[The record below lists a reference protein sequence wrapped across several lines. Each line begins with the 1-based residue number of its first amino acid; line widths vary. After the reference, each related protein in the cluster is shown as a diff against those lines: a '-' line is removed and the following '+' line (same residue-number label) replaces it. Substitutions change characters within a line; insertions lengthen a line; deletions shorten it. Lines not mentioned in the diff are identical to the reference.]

1 MSFNVELI
9 SKMRNGLYVL
19 VAMGCLA
26 FSSCSKD
33 SLGLDSAIEQRA
45 ATTQVVKMSLGAGI
59 KLFDRESVSEDEAGG
74 FRALE
79 RQNLQFEIRDGSNK
93 FIVGDNGQNTSMA
106 SKRGHMDKEDLKG
119 KAANI
124 KFFVQ
129 IRKKSDK
136 SLVGSRYGTWL
147 YRTWN
152 NGATSA
158 TDWRLDGQEI
168 ALTGVTPGTDELQV
182 RVVAGGNL
190 DADAKK
196 INIDKPE
203 YQEIDLSKTN
213 KVSLPVP
220 FASKWIDLSYNA
232 AKSQYTTVG
241 DSTIKLKPLG
251 TLLVTTV
258 RSSMSNKTVSLTGV
272 RYVTNALAFQGEF
285 SLDGSDDIPFKAV
298 GGHPYT
304 TEVTQDTFYEITYS
318 FKDGKLTPGA
328 TPNDKIFVS
337 WGLPTGKPKADPWA
351 TETNKTGDISRMISM
366 PQTHVYAEGV
376 TASGKLQTN
385 FKVAPVMGT
394 NYNFGHGKSTAMNC
408 ELYDMPKQVL
418 GYFAKYT
425 VNAEGTGFDTSHDE
439 NQVSLVN
446 WTVAK
451 EFLKGKELV
460 GADGQKAT
468 FKMGN
473 EAMAVY
479 TANYFSS
486 VWSVNNAGPFFRLL
500 DQKNKNNGAVV
511 ARSYP
516 VLVNYGSEDN
526 ANIQEGTR
534 SLMQVYIPNKNPK
547 AKYMIIGRELNPNE
561 YANRGRSR
569 SSEQVVMKIEATM
582 PNGPQK
588 YPVGTTTYTSVA
600 LGKYFVGTAY
610 SPIYKNMAAYDEK
623 LWSDA
628 DFLKGRVQRKMPAA
642 GHYAKSSWDANN
654 PTNVA
659 DVDNLRPANTTRESV
674 GQMPI
679 YWFKMTTYDYEGT
692 SRMMKRIE
700 KGMNP
705 TWNGA
710 QWLSDESVFP
720 ALGGKNVLFFPDN
733 AGGTLRAVNRDAKYM
748 WQALWPIANKYQGD
762 DAE

>member
-1 MSFNVELI
+1 MKKIYTLI
-9 SKMRNGLYVL
+9 ALGF
-19 VAMGCLA
+19 LA

-33 SLGLDSAIEQRA
+33 SLGLDSAKEQRA

-59 KLFDRESVSEDEAGG
+59 KLFDREVVSEDAAGG

-79 RQNLQFEIRDGSNK
+79 RQNLQFEIRDGDNK
-93 FIVGDNGQNTSMA
+93 FIVGDDGQNTDMP
-106 SKRGHMDKEDLKG
+106 SKRGHIDTEDLKG
-119 KAANI
+119 KAANL

-129 IRKKSDK
+129 VRTKQDQE
-136 SLVGSRYGTWL
+136 LVGSLYQTWE
-147 YRTWN
+147 YKSRNTN
-152 NGATSA
+152 
-158 TDWRLDGQEI
+158 DWRLN
-168 ALTGVTPGTDELQV
+168 GVDIPLIGVDPNEDELQV
-182 RVVAGGNL
+182 RVVVGGNL
-190 DADAKK
+190 DVEDHK
-196 INIDKPE
+196 IIIDKPE
-203 YQEIDLSKTN
+203 WQELDLSQTN

-220 FASKWIDLSYNA
+220 FASDWIDLSYDD
-232 AKSQYTTVG
+232 AKSQYTTV
-241 DSTIKLKPLG
+241 DDEKIMLKPLG
-251 TLLVTTV
+251 TLLITTV
-258 RSSMSNKTVSLTGV
+258 RSSMKDKTASLTGI

-285 SLDGSDDIPFKAV
+285 RLTAADNIPFTAN
-298 GGHPYT
+298 GGHPY
-304 TEVTQDTFYEITYS
+304 VTDVTKDTFYEITFP
-318 FKDGKLTPGA
+318 FKEGKLTPGA
-328 TPNDKIFVS
+328 KPNDKVFVC
-337 WGLPTGKPKADPWA
+337 WGLPTGKPKASPWA
-351 TETNKTGDISRMISM
+351 TNARRTGDISDMISM

-376 TASGKLQTN
+376 QANSVTN
-385 FKVAPVMGT
+385 FKLAPVMGT
-394 NYNFGHGKSTAMNC
+394 NYNFSHGKSTAMNC
-408 ELYDMPKQVL
+408 ELYDTPKQIL

-425 VNAEGTGFDTSHDE
+425 VNTEGTGFDTSHNE
-439 NQVSLVN
+439 SQVSLVN

>member
-1 MSFNVELI
+1 MKKIYTLI
-9 SKMRNGLYVL
+9 ALGF
-19 VAMGCLA
+19 LA

-33 SLGLDSAIEQRA
+33 SLGLDSAIEKRA
-45 ATTQVVKMSLGAGI
+45 ATTQVVKMSLGADI
-59 KLFDRESVSEDEAGG
+59 KLFDRESVSEDAAGG

-79 RQNLQFEIRDGSNK
+79 RQELQFEIRDGVNK
-93 FIVGDNGQNTSMA
+93 FIVGDNGKDTNMP
-106 SKRGHMDKEDLKG
+106 SKRGHLDTEDLKG
-119 KAANI
+119 KAANL

-129 IRKKSDK
+129 VRTKEDQE
-136 SLVGSRYGTWL
+136 LVGSLYQTWE
-147 YRTWN
+147 YKSRNTN
-152 NGATSA
+152 
-158 TDWRLDGQEI
+158 DWRLN
-168 ALTGVTPGTDELQV
+168 GVDIPLIGVDPNTDELQV
-182 RVVAGGNL
+182 RVVVGGNL
-190 DADAKK
+190 NVEDHR
-196 INIDKPE
+196 IIIDKPE
-203 YQEIDLSKTN
+203 WQEIDLSQTN

-220 FASKWIDLSYNA
+220 FASDWIDLSYDD
-232 AKSQYTTVG
+232 AKSLYTTVG
-241 DSTIKLKPLG
+241 DAKIMLKPLG

-258 RSSMSNKTVSLTGV
+258 RSSMKDKSASLTGV

-285 SLDGSDDIPFKAV
+285 RLTAADEIPFKAK
-298 GGHPYT
+298 GGHPY
-304 TEVTQDTFYEITYS
+304 VTDVTKDTFYEITFP
-318 FKDGKLTPGA
+318 FKEGKLTPGA
-328 TPNDKIFVS
+328 KPNDKVFVC
-337 WGLPTGKPKADPWA
+337 WGLPTGKPKGEPWA
-351 TETNKTGDISRMISM
+351 TNAHPTGDINGMIKM

-376 TASGKLQTN
+376 QANSVTN

-394 NYNFGHGKSTAMNC
+394 NYNFTHGKSTAMNC
-408 ELYDMPKQVL
+408 ELYDTPKQML

-425 VNAEGTGFDTSHDE
+425 VNTEGTGFDTSHNE

-500 DQKNKNNGAVV
+500 VQGDPSKGAVV
-511 ARSYP
+511 ARTYP

-534 SLMQVYIPNKNPK
+534 SLMQVYIPKKNPK

-582 PNGPQK
+582 PNGAGS

-600 LGKYFVGTAY
+600 LGKYFFGTAY
-610 SPIYKNMAAYDEK
+610 SPIYKNKAAYDDAI
-623 LWSDA
+623 WSDA

-642 GHYAKSSWDANN
+642 GHYANSSWDANN

-679 YWFKMTTYDYEGT
+679 YWFKMSTFDYEGT

-710 QWLSDESVFP
+710 DWLSDESVFP

-762 DAE
+762 NAD